1 MPGLG
6 SVLGPVDDGISAAE
20 LDSAYN
26 QAMAGTILPSVMY
39 LNCGVC
45 GGQFRFAA
53 GEPAPQL
60 CQHLKELMQQSFRE
74 SEEGHAFKSSGKI
87 FGPELL

>member
-26 QAMAGTILPSVMY
+26 QAMAGTILPSVLY

-60 CQHLKELMQQSFRE
+60 CQHLKELMQE
-74 SEEGHAFKSSGKI
+74 IEKCGTEGW
-87 FGPELL
+87 ERLR